1 MYCIFTLSFAN
12 ETLSRENDVE
22 SVILQL
28 CFSDKPGD
36 VRLRPN
42 ITNTKVCAEYIMNF
56 RCSAD
61 ANPAVD
67 NYTLFKDN
75 SVVNISSLGLW
86 SITMNTAGQFVY
98 RCEANNSVG
107 FDKSTEISVNVEGE
121 LV

>member
-1 MYCIFTLSFAN
+1 MSFRN

-22 SVILQL
+22 SFILQF

-42 ITNTKVCAEYIMNF
+42 ITNSKVCAEYVMNF
-56 RCSAD
+56 TCSAD

-75 SVVNISSLGLW
+75 SVVNISSVGVW

-107 FDKSTEISVNVEGE
+107 FDKSTDISVSVEGE